1 MVGSM
6 PSMLQASFDLI
17 ICMPPWETPSP
28 KCTEEMRECSRAEI
42 SHRYGS
48 ELMSGGDDGV
58 LVPVFCSPV
67 LCLLGSHFI
76 PLRTEFYSH
85 SL

>member
-58 LVPVFCSPV
+58 LVPVF
-67 LCLLGSHFI
+67 
-76 PLRTEFYSH
+76 PLTRAVPAGFTFYSTED
-85 SL
+85 